1 MIKNPNVTMTT
12 TIRILMMRT
21 YEGRTAIS
29 AVAILISICLIGGCV
44 TANAPNKPVSGPV
57 SQLAPLEKAHPLLAM
72 ELRKLPELQDG
83 LTSGEGIALDRITAL
98 YFREKA
104 GFDRAFQQMYK
115 EGLPERRKY
124 SAPLQALFWMAE
136 EGPFPENLLGQF
148 SVIYLLEHAWTF
160 GPRLGRDPWKDY
172 DTVMD
177 RLSSPRLVHHY
188 VSRQINYR
196 NWWMVPGY
204 DKDFGHPRQVFF
216 YKNGDCLYISSFVVE
231 ALVRNGYKAMS
242 EEKPALRAVDAWHM
256 VAVFYENGKKY
267 IIDDGKPYPRGI
279 MDYQD
284 YY

>member
-1 MIKNPNVTMTT
+1 MTT

-83 LTSGEGIALDRITAL
+83 LTPGEGIALDRITAL

-104 GFDRAFQQMYK
+104 GFERAFQQMYK

-136 EGPFPENLLGQF
+136 EGPLPSMSGQF
-148 SVIYLLEHAWTF
+148 SVIYLLERAWTF

-188 VSRQINYR
+188 VSRQINYTD
-196 NWWMVPGY
+196 WWTVMGY
-204 DKDFGHPRQVFF
+204 DKDHGHPRQVFR

-267 IIDDGKPYPRGI
+267 IIDDGRAYPRGI